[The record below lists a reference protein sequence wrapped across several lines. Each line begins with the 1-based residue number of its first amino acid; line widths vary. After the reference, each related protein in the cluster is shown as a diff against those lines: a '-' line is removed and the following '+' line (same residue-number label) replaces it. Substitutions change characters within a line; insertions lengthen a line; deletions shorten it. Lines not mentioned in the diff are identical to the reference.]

1 MVYAPPYLNFLG
13 YEAPVAPEQ
22 ARVRVLPIP
31 YDLTT
36 SYQPGTRR
44 GPVAALEAST
54 HMEWYDEELE
64 TETGAAVAIATLPPV
79 ETETSGPAAMMARIA
94 AAAREWVDRERLL
107 VGLGGEHSVT
117 APLVAAHRELWPDLT
132 VLQVDAHADLRDV
145 FEGSPHNHACV
156 MRRVLESGVR
166 IVQVGVRSLTR
177 EEHELIRADDRLTT
191 VFARSIAG
199 RPAREWADEVVAA
212 LGEHVYLTVDV
223 DGFDPS
229 IMPGTGTPEPGGLS
243 WRQVVDLL
251 AAVAAHR
258 TLVGA
263 DVVELAPLP
272 GQVGGDFLVAR
283 LAYRI
288 MGLAARQRG
297 WL

>member
-1 MVYAPPYLNFLG
+1 MTWSPPYLSFLG
-13 YEAPVAPEQ
+13 YDNPPRPEEA
-22 ARVRVLPIP
+22 RIRVLPIP

-36 SYQPGTRR
+36 SYQPGARR
-44 GPVAALEAST
+44 GPLAAIEAST

-64 TETGAAVAIATLPPV
+64 AETGEIGIATLAPLEP
-79 ETETSGPAAMMARIA
+79 ETTGPAAMMARIEA
-94 AAAREWVDRERLL
+94 AAWQWVDRDRLL

-117 APLVAAHRELWPDLT
+117 APLVAAHRALWPELT
-132 VLQVDAHADLRDV
+132 VLQIDAHADLRAD
-145 FEGSPHNHACV
+145 FEGSPHNHASV
-156 MRRVLESGVR
+156 MRRVVDGGTRV
-166 IVQVGVRSLTR
+166 VQVGIRSLTR
-177 EEHELIRADDRLTT
+177 AEHELIRSSDRVTT
-191 VFARSIAG
+191 FFAREIG
-199 RPAREWADEVVAA
+199 DRPAVQWAADVVDA
-212 LGEHVYLTVDV
+212 LAEHVYLTVDV

-251 AAVAAHR
+251 EAVAARR